1 MKATATGRQVR
12 WLGFASWQWTLG
24 LALLVLGF
32 LIAAQLQSETPRTTY
47 TSQERQPLVQ
57 TALELQGQQDQLKQR
72 VLDLR
77 AQIQQLEQRSHG
89 NQTAGQA
96 LNDEL
101 QQARIAA
108 GLVGLRGTGL
118 VIQLEDSTNT
128 IPVGANE
135 TDYRVSAA
143 DVRTVVQ
150 ELWLAGA
157 EAIAVNGERVTVSS
171 GLIDIGGSVLL
182 NSAYLAPPYQVSA
195 IGPTDLYGRL
205 TQSPAFVGFV
215 RARADTFGIKISYAQ
230 PAEVTV
236 PAFAGSVTLRYGRPE
251 QPGASA
257 SPAAP

>member
-1 MKATATGRQVR
+1 VKATASGPQVR
-12 WLGFASWQWTLG
+12 WFGFASWQWTLG

-32 LIAAQLQSETPRTTY
+32 LIAAQLQSEAPRTTY

-57 TALELQGQQDQLKQR
+57 TALELQTQQDQLKQR

-77 AQIQQLEQRSHG
+77 TQIQQLEQRSQG
-89 NQTAGQA
+89 NQATGQQ
-96 LNDEL
+96 LNGQL
-101 QQARIAA
+101 QEARIAG

-118 VIQLEDSTNT
+118 VIQLDDSTNT

-195 IGPTDLYGRL
+195 IGPADLYGRL
-205 TQSPAFVGFV
+205 TASPAFVGFV

-230 PAEVTV
+230 PSEVTV

-251 QPGASA
+251 QPGASS